1 MAKGHESLL
10 KSLGDSVD
18 MLPGFS
24 HQALLGSTALTEPI
38 QVHGISHPLFGVD
51 PFVVLIS
58 LFCCFSAVN
67 SLHSKC

>member
-1 MAKGHESLL
+1 MVKSQESLL
-10 KSLGDSVD
+10 NLLGDGVD

-24 HQALLGSTALTEPI
+24 HQALLRSTALTEPI

-58 LFCCFSAVN
+58 LFCCFSAVS
-67 SLHSKC
+67 SLHSKY